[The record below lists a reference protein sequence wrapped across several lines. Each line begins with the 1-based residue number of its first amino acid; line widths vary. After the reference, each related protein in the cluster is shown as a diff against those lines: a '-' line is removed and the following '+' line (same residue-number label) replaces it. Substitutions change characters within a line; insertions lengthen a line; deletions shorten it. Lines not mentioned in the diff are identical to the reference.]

1 MFVSFIDFKKA
12 YQRVDQGKL
21 WGCLKGVEIGGQALA
36 FLKAAYSD
44 VSCEV
49 KV

>member
-21 WGCLKGVEIGGQALA
+21 WGCLKGMEGSIIR
-36 FLKAAYSD
+36 
-44 VSCEV
+44 CEL
-49 KV
+49 